1 MSNAQQ
7 NHTEDHVSPIRTPR
21 QLITV
26 VILAFVVPIVT
37 ILLLVSFVA
46 SGTKSNA
53 GSDAQTPEAI
63 AARIKPVGGFEL
75 RDANA
80 PRVFQTGE
88 AVYKAVCSTCHAAG
102 VAGAPKFGD
111 SASWAKYIAAGYDS
125 MLQVAI
131 HGKGA
136 MPAKGGNPDLD
147 DFEVAR
153 AVVYMANNSG
163 ANFKEPAEP
172 APAAP
177 AGGEAQAQ
185 AGAPAQPAAPA
196 EQAPAPAPAAAAPA
210 PQAAP
215 APAPAPQAAA
225 PAPQAAA
232 SASTADGK
240 KLYDT
245 TCFACHGTGVAG
257 APKFGDKEAWAKYV
271 ATGMDAMVQVAM
283 QGKGAMP
290 PKGGAANASEAEIR
304 AAVQYMVDA
313 VK

>member
-7 NHTEDHVSPIRTPR
+7 NTPESHESPIKTPR

-26 VILAFVVPIVT
+26 VLLSFIVPIII
-37 ILLLVSFVA
+37 ILLLVNFVT
-46 SGTKSNA
+46 SGNKTNA
-53 GSDAQTPEAI
+53 GADSQTAEAI
-63 AARIKPVGGFEL
+63 AARLAPVSGFDL

-80 PRVFQTGE
+80 PKVFQTGE
-88 AVYKAVCSTCHAAG
+88 AVYKAVCATCHAAG

-111 SASWAKYIAAGYDS
+111 ADSWAKFIKTGLDS
-125 MLQVAI
+125 MLQVAL

-153 AVVYMANNSG
+153 AVVYMANQSG
-163 ANFKEPAEP
+163 GSFKEPAEP

-177 AGGEAQAQ
+177 AAESAEAET
-185 AGAPAQPAAPA
+185 PAA
-196 EQAPAPAPAAAAPA
+196 APAPAAAAE
-210 PQAAP
+210 

-225 PAPQAAA
+225 PAAPAAG
-232 SASTADGK
+232 ASTADGK

-245 TCFACHGTGVAG
+245 TCFACHAAGIAG
-257 APKFGDKEAWAKYV
+257 APKFGDKAAWAKYV
-271 ATGMDAMVQVAM
+271 ATGMDAMVAVAM

-290 PKGGAANASEAEIR
+290 PKGGAANASEADIR

-313 VK
+313 AK

>member
-1 MSNAQQ
+1 MSNAQH
-7 NHTEDHVSPIRTPR
+7 NHEEAHESPIRTPR

-26 VILAFVVPIVT
+26 VILAFLVPIIT
-37 ILLLVSFVA
+37 ILLLVNFVA
-46 SGTKSNA
+46 SGNKSNA

-63 AARIKPVGGFEL
+63 EARIKPVAGFEL

-80 PRVFQTGE
+80 PRVFQSGE
-88 AVYKAVCSTCHAAG
+88 AVYKAVCATCHAAG

-111 SASWAKYIAAGYDS
+111 SGSWAKYVSTGFDA
-125 MLQVAI
+125 MLQVAL

-163 ANFKEPAEP
+163 ASFKEPAEP

-177 AGGEAQAQ
+177 AATAE
-185 AGAPAQPAAPA
+185 APAAAPAAPA
-196 EQAPAPAPAAAAPA
+196 AAPAAAAPA
-210 PQAAP
+210 E
-215 APAPAPQAAA
+215 PAPQAAA

-232 SASTADGK
+232 PAAASTADGK
-240 KLYDT
+240 KLYDA
-245 TCFACHGTGVAG
+245 TCFACHGAGIAG
-257 APKFGDKEAWAKYV
+257 APKFGDKASWAKYV
-271 ATGMDAMVQVAM
+271 ATGVDAMVSVAM

-290 PKGGAANASEAEIR
+290 PKGGAANATEADIR

-313 VK
+313 AK

>member
-7 NHTEDHVSPIRTPR
+7 NHSEEQASPIKTPR

-26 VILAFVVPIVT
+26 VILAFVVPIIV
-37 ILLLVSFVA
+37 ILLLVNFVA
-46 SGTKSNA
+46 SGTKPNA
-53 GSDAQTPEAI
+53 GSDAQTAESI
-63 AARIKPVGGFEL
+63 EARIKPVAGFEL

-88 AVYKAVCSTCHAAG
+88 AVYKAVCATCHAAG

-111 SASWAKYIAAGYDS
+111 SASWAKFVSTGFDA
-125 MLQVAI
+125 MLKVAI

-163 ANFKEPAEP
+163 ASFKEPAEP

-177 AGGEAQAQ
+177 AANAEAE
-185 AGAPAQPAAPA
+185 APA
-196 EQAPAPAPAAAAPA
+196 APAAAAPVPQAAA
-210 PQAAP
+210 PAAP
-215 APAPAPQAAA
+215 APEAA

-232 SASTADGK
+232 ASTADGK
-240 KLYDT
+240 KLYES
-245 TCFACHGTGVAG
+245 TCFACHSAGIAG
-257 APKFGDKEAWAKYV
+257 APKFGDKAAWAKYV
-271 ATGMDAMVQVAM
+271 ATGVDAMVSVAM

-290 PKGGAANASEAEIR
+290 PKGGAANATEADIR

-313 VK
+313 AK

>member
-7 NHTEDHVSPIRTPR
+7 NHSEEHASPIRTPR

-26 VILAFVVPIVT
+26 VILAFLVPIIT
-37 ILLLVSFVA
+37 ILLLVNFVA

-63 AARIKPVGGFEL
+63 EARIKPVAGFEL

-88 AVYKAVCSTCHAAG
+88 AVYKAVCATCHAAG
-102 VAGAPKFGD
+102 VAGAPKFGNAAD
-111 SASWAKYIAAGYDS
+111 WGKYIPTGFDA

-163 ANFKEPAEP
+163 ASFKEPAE
-172 APAAP
+172 
-177 AGGEAQAQ
+177 
-185 AGAPAQPAAPA
+185 
-196 EQAPAPAPAAAAPA
+196 
-210 PQAAP
+210 
-215 APAPAPQAAA
+215 PAPAPQAAA
-225 PAPQAAA
+225 PAA
-232 SASTADGK
+232 ASTADGK
-240 KLYDT
+240 KLYDS
-245 TCFACHGTGVAG
+245 TCFACHGAGIAG
-257 APKFGDKEAWAKYV
+257 APKFGDKAAWAKYI
-271 ATGMDAMVQVAM
+271 ATGVDTMVSVAM

-290 PKGGAANASEAEIR
+290 PKGGAANATEADIR

-313 VK
+313 AK

>member
-1 MSNAQQ
+1 MSNAQH
-7 NHTEDHVSPIRTPR
+7 NHSEEHTSPIRTPR

-26 VILAFVVPIVT
+26 VILAFLVPIIV
-37 ILLLVSFVA
+37 ILLLVNFVA

-63 AARIKPVGGFEL
+63 EARIKPVGGFEL

-111 SASWAKYIAAGYDS
+111 NASWAKFIATGFDA

-153 AVVYMANNSG
+153 AVVYMANHSG
-163 ANFKEPAEP
+163 GNFKEPAEP

-177 AGGEAQAQ
+177 AAEGQ
-185 AGAPAQPAAPA
+185 APAEAAAPAAP
-196 EQAPAPAPAAAAPA
+196 AAPA
-210 PQAAP
+210 PQAA

-232 SASTADGK
+232 PAAASTADGK
-240 KLYDT
+240 KLYDS

-257 APKFGDKEAWAKYV
+257 APKFGDKAAWAKYI
-271 ATGMDAMVQVAM
+271 ATGMDAMVSVAM

-313 VK
+313 AK